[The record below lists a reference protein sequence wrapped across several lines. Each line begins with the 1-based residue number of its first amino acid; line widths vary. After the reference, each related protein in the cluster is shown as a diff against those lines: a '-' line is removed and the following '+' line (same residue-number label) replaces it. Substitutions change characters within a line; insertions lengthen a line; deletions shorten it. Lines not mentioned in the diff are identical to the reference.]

1 VNWVTVAEA
10 AAQTSFSHE
19 HIAALAR
26 SGKITARKGGGVW
39 LIDLD
44 SLKAYEQR
52 MQELGTKKY
61 DPTRDDHL

>member
-1 VNWVTVAEA
+1 MNWVTVAEA
-10 AAQTSFSHE
+10 AEQTSFSHE

-44 SLKAYEQR
+44 SLKKYEHR
-52 MQELGTKKY
+52 MRELGTKKF
-61 DPTRDDHL
+61 DPTRVDHT